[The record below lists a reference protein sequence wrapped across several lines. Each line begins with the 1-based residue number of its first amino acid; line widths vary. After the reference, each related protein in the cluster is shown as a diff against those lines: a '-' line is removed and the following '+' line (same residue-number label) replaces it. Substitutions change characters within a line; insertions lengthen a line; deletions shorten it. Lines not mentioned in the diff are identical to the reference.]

1 MNKDTILKE
10 GLRFNS
16 GKRRWG
22 LLSWPALGE
31 LVKVLEFG
39 AKKYDSWNWSNGL
52 SWTETYESLMR
63 HLNAWYTGED
73 KDAETGLSHMAHVLC
88 NAMFLLHF
96 IMFKTGRDDRP
107 AALRGENIE
116 RAEPERTT
124 DNPAVRRAER
134 LEPSTATRISDP
146 VGPER
151 GVHYVQEDL
160 FSAPRSCG
168 C

>member
-1 MNKDTILKE
+1 MNEKLK

-39 AKKYDSWNWSNGL
+39 AQKYDSWNWSNGL

-96 IMFKTGRDDRP
+96 IMFKTGKDDRP
-107 AALRGENIE
+107 AALRGETIE
-116 RAEPERTT
+116 RAESNRT
-124 DNPAVRRAER
+124 
-134 LEPSTATRISDP
+134 EPDTYSGILGVAGPTNT
-146 VGPER
+146 VGPECR
-151 GVHYVQEDL
+151 VHNVQADL
-160 FSAPRSCG
+160 FAAPRSCG